1 MKQLAFPLS
10 LLLLLLSM
18 ALATPV
24 RAELAVGQPAPSF
37 ALQGS
42 DGQVHRSA
50 DLAGKRGFVLAWFP
64 KAFTPGC
71 TAEVGSLR
79 DAADAIAAYDV
90 EVFLISTDEPER
102 NADFA
107 KSQSAKHPI
116 LSDPDGSVAA
126 AYGVAGE
133 SSLFPRRTTF
143 YVDKDG
149 VVRAIDQ
156 SVETGTAGA
165 DVAAK
170 LGELG
175 FPKR

>member
-1 MKQLAFPLS
+1 MQLPASRRAFPLA
-10 LLLLLLSM
+10 LLVL
-18 ALATPV
+18 ALALPA
-24 RAELAVGQPAPSF
+24 RAEVAVGQPAPPF

-42 DGQVHRSA
+42 DGKLHRSA

-90 EVFLISTDEPER
+90 AVFLISTDEPER

-107 KSQSAKHPI
+107 KSQDAKHPI
-116 LSDPDGSVAA
+116 LSDPDGGVAA

-133 SSLFPRRTTF
+133 SSLFPKRTTF

-149 VVRAIDQ
+149 IVRAIDE

-175 FPKR
+175 FPRR